1 MSIMT
6 DKERRRVLSSMTL
19 WNDHFFTKCFS
30 GDRESASLLL
40 KVLLD
45 RDDLKVGSVRTQEWI
60 ESIEGLS
67 VRLDVLAN
75 DAEGNIYN
83 IEIQKDEGRA
93 KRKRARYYSSMID
106 AGCLGKGKDYD
117 ELPESFVIFITH
129 GDIIGDG
136 KAMYEIE
143 RMVKGDMKPFGDG
156 SHIVYVS
163 ADLADRSTRLG
174 KLMHDM
180 ECSDP
185 REMYYT
191 TLRKRVS
198 YFKETKEGMTDMA
211 DEFDAI
217 LKRVKKES
225 EERNSRK
232 LAKNML
238 AEGSIPVQT
247 IAKISELPIE
257 EVESIKNSMHV

>member
-1 MSIMT
+1 
-6 DKERRRVLSSMTL
+6 
-19 WNDHFFTKCFS
+19 
-30 GDRESASLLL
+30 
-40 KVLLD
+40 
-45 RDDLKVGSVRTQEWI
+45 
-60 ESIEGLS
+60 
-67 VRLDVLAN
+67 
-75 DAEGNIYN
+75 
-83 IEIQKDEGRA
+83 
-93 KRKRARYYSSMID
+93 MID

-185 REMYYT
+185 REMFYT

-198 YFKETKEGMTDMA
+198 YFKETKEGMIDMA

-217 LKRVKKES
+217 LKRVGKECEKKG
-225 EERNSRK
+225 RN
-232 LAKNML
+232 
-238 AEGSIPVQT
+238 EG
-247 IAKISELPIE
+247 IE
-257 EVESIKNSMHV
+257 EVATKLIANNALPLSEISKYSGLTINELENIKSSMHV

>member
-1 MSIMT
+1 
-6 DKERRRVLSSMTL
+6 
-19 WNDHFFTKCFS
+19 
-30 GDRESASLLL
+30 
-40 KVLLD
+40 
-45 RDDLKVGSVRTQEWI
+45 
-60 ESIEGLS
+60 
-67 VRLDVLAN
+67 
-75 DAEGNIYN
+75 
-83 IEIQKDEGRA
+83 
-93 KRKRARYYSSMID
+93 MID

-185 REMYYT
+185 REMFYT

-198 YFKETKEGMTDMA
+198 YFKETKEGMIDMA

-217 LKRVKKES
+217 LKRVRKES
-225 EERNSRK
+225 RN
-232 LAKNML
+232 
-238 AEGSIPVQT
+238 EG
-247 IAKISELPIE
+247 IE
-257 EVESIKNSMHV
+257 EVATKLIANNALPLSEISKYSGLTINELENIKSSSGFFRLDQRVRAVEQKDVNVIGPEPFQYPVDRTQDVFF